1 MARDEITLQY
11 PTWDTTDSVGVI
23 AIEKQAVT
31 QANGITLKNAF
42 AGKDNSCK
50 IIVENTTVDAS
61 SVAADSTCTIKA
73 GEKQNASLGDSSVAL
88 EASTVTVISLVRDEA
103 RYERNDG
110 SVYIDFASG
119 FTGNIYAIAE
129 KAGL

>member
-1 MARDEITLQY
+1 MARDEISLQL
-11 PTWDTTDSVGVI
+11 PTWDVTDSVGVI
-23 AIEKQAVT
+23 DITKQAVT
-31 QANGITLKNAF
+31 QANGIKLKNAF

-50 IIVENTTVDAS
+50 IIIENTTGEDTTP
-61 SVAADSTCTIKA
+61 ADSTCTIKA
-73 GEKQNASLGDSSVAL
+73 GEKQNASLGDSTVAL
-88 EASTVTVISLVRDEA
+88 KKSAVTVISLVRDMA

-110 SVYIDFASG
+110 SIYIDFATG